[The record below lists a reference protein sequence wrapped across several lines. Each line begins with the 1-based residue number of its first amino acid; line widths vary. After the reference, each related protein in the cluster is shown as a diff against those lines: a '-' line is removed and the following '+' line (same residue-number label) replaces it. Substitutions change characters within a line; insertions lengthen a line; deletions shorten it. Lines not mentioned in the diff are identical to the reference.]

1 MEEVKKIWLNGE
13 LVDWN
18 KANVHLLTHTLHY
31 GGGVFEGIRA
41 YKTKNGPAVFRLQEH
56 VDRLFY
62 SASVM
67 DIKVHFSKEEI
78 KKAILDTIRI
88 NEVEECYIRPLIF
101 FGYGKMGL
109 NPTDAPINIAI
120 AVWPWSAY
128 LGKEVVSVKISKYIR
143 PHPKSTVTDAKICG
157 SYANSI
163 LASLE
168 IKKAGFDEALLL
180 DYQGYVAEG
189 PGENIFIVKDGK
201 LFTPKL
207 GAILGGITRDS
218 IIQIAKDLKI
228 GVEEKNITVEELKS
242 ADEAFFTGTAAEI
255 CVIGRID
262 DTVINNEKTG
272 IITKKIKEAY
282 TKAIHGESEKYSRWL
297 SHINL
302 TE

>member
-1 MEEVKKIWLNGE
+1 MEKLKKIWVDGE
-13 LVDWN
+13 LVDWD
-18 KANVHLLTHTLHY
+18 KANIHLLTHTLHY

-67 DIKVHFSKEEI
+67 EMEIPFSKEEI
-78 KKAILDTIRI
+78 KQAILETIRV
-88 NEVEECYIRPLIF
+88 NEIEECYIRPIVF
-101 FGYGKMGL
+101 FGYEKIGL
-109 NPTDAPINIAI
+109 NPTGSPINTAI
-120 AVWPWSAY
+120 AVWPWGAY

-180 DYQGYVAEG
+180 DYRGLVAEG
-189 PGENIFIVKDGK
+189 PGENIFMIKEGK
-201 LFTPKL
+201 LLTPSL

-218 IIQIAKDLKI
+218 VMQIAKDLNI
-228 GVEEKNITVEELKS
+228 LVEEKEISVEELKS
-242 ADEAFFTGTAAEI
+242 ADEAFFSGTAAEI
-255 CVIGRID
+255 CAIGKID
-262 DTVINNEKTG
+262 DVVINKGEMGTV
-272 IITKKIKEAY
+272 TKKIKEVY
-282 TKAIHGESEKYSRWL
+282 IKAIHGELEKYSKWL
-297 SHINL
+297 TTVTS
-302 TE
+302 EK

>member
-1 MEEVKKIWLNGE
+1 MEEVKKIWLNGK

-41 YKTKNGPAVFRLQEH
+41 YKSENGSAVFRLQEH

-62 SASVM
+62 SASTM
-67 DIKVHFSKEEI
+67 DMKIHFSKKEI

-88 NEVEECYIRPLIF
+88 NGIKECYIRPLIF

-109 NPTDAPINIAI
+109 NPTGAPVNIAI
-120 AVWPWSAY
+120 AIWPWGAY
-128 LGKEVVSVKISKYIR
+128 LNKEIVSVKISKYIR

-180 DYQGYVAEG
+180 DYQGHVAEG
-189 PGENIFIVKDGK
+189 PGENIFIVKSGK

-218 IIQIAKDLKI
+218 IMQIAKDLKI
-228 GVEEKNITVEELKS
+228 EVEEKNITVEELKL

-255 CVIGRID
+255 CAIGKID
-262 DTVINNEKTG
+262 DTMINHEKIGAT
-272 IITKKIKEAY
+272 TKKIREAY
-282 TKAIHGESEKYSRWL
+282 DKVIHGKSKKYSKWL
-297 SHINL
+297 SPINL